1 MRIRVPHG
9 ALVVLVGP
17 SGSGKSSWAAQWF
30 RPDQVVS
37 SDGLRA
43 VVGEGE
49 HDQRAG
55 TDAFDVLDMVV
66 ERRLKRGL
74 ATVVDSL
81 GFDDERR
88 RGWVAAARRHGR
100 AAVAVVFPTPEKECR
115 ARNRLRPDAVPTS
128 VLTGQF
134 RRFAELLPGLGADGF
149 DAVHDAAPAVVVPAP
164 FVGSDEAAAAQATD
178 PVPLRFGLHLSSY
191 TWPGSDAGIGP
202 RLGAVAAEA
211 EAAGFSSVWVMD
223 HLMQIPQ
230 VGRGWEPMLDSWT
243 TLGYLAALTERVRL
257 GVLVSA
263 ITFRNIAHLAKIAAT
278 LDVLSVGRAICGLGA
293 AWYEQEHRAYGYRF
307 PPVGERYE
315 LLEDAL
321 ELLPLMWGPGS
332 PAYEGRRI
340 SVPEA
345 VCYPRPLQERIP
357 ILVGGSGERRTLR
370 LVASHADACNLMGE
384 AGAVAGK
391 VEVLRKHCE
400 AEGRDPDAVVVTHL
414 SSVLA
419 GPDHD
424 SLARFVAESRPDGWS
439 ADAHAAHV
447 NAATVDELVG
457 RFRRLADAGVQE
469 AIVRIADVGTPG
481 SVERFA
487 PVVDAFRG

>member
-17 SGSGKSSWAAQWF
+17 SGSGKSSWAAEWF

-43 VVGEGE
+43 VVGEGP

-55 TDAFDVLDMVV
+55 TDAFDVLDIVV

-81 GFDDERR
+81 GFDDDRR
-88 RGWVAAARRHGR
+88 RSWLAAARRHGR
-100 AAVAVVFPTPEKECR
+100 AALAVVFPTPEKECR
-115 ARNRLRPDAVPTS
+115 ARNRVRPDAVPTN
-128 VLTGQF
+128 VLTAQF
-134 RRFAELLPGLGADGF
+134 RRFAELRAVLDDDGF

-164 FVGSDEAAAAQATD
+164 FVGSDVASARQAAD
-178 PVPLRFGLHLSSY
+178 PVPLRFGLHLSSF
-191 TWPGSDAGIGP
+191 TWPGTAADIGP

-223 HLMQIPQ
+223 HLVQIPQ
-230 VGRGWEPMLDSWT
+230 VGRAWEPMLESWT
-243 TLGYLAALTERVRL
+243 TLGYLAARTERVRL
-257 GVLVSA
+257 GVLVSG
-263 ITFRNIAHLAKIAAT
+263 ITYRNIAHLAKIAAT
-278 LDVLSVGRAICGLGA
+278 LDVLSAGRVICGLGA
-293 AWYEQEHRAYGYRF
+293 AWFEHEHHAYGYRF
-307 PPVGERYE
+307 PPLGERYE

-332 PAYEGRRI
+332 PAYQGRQI
-340 SVPEA
+340 SVTEA
-345 VCYPRPLQERIP
+345 VCYPRPVQERIP
-357 ILVGGSGERRTLR
+357 ILVGGGGERRTLR
-370 LVASHADACNLMGE
+370 LVARHADACNLTGE
-384 AGAVAGK
+384 TGAVAAK
-391 VEVLRKHCE
+391 VAVLGKHCE
-400 AEGRDPDAVVVTHL
+400 AEGRDPDTVVVTHL
-414 SSVLA
+414 STALA

-424 SLARFVAESRPDGWS
+424 SLARLVAESRPDGWT

-447 NAATVDELVG
+447 NAATVDEHVG
-457 RFRRLADAGVQE
+457 RFRGLADVGVQE

-487 PVVDAFRG
+487 PVVDAFCG

>member
-17 SGSGKSSWAAQWF
+17 SGSGKSTWAAEWF

-37 SDGLRA
+37 SDRLRA

-49 HDQRAG
+49 QDQRAG
-55 TDAFDVLDMVV
+55 TDAFDVLDIVV
-66 ERRLKRGL
+66 ERRMKRGL
-74 ATVVDSL
+74 VTVVDSL
-81 GFDDERR
+81 GFDDDRR
-88 RGWVAAARRHGR
+88 RGWLAAAQRHGR
-100 AAVAVVFPTPEKECR
+100 AAMAVVFPTAEKACR
-115 ARNRLRPDAVPTS
+115 ARNRLRPDAVPTN

-134 RRFAELLPGLGADGF
+134 RRFVELRPVLDGEGF
-149 DAVHDAAPAVVVPAP
+149 HAIHEAAPAVVVPAP
-164 FVGSDEAAAAQATD
+164 FVGSEQAAARQASD
-178 PVPLRFGLHLSSY
+178 PVPLRFGLHLSSF
-191 TWPGSDAGIGP
+191 TWPGTTADIGP

-223 HLMQIPQ
+223 HLVQIPQ
-230 VGRGWEPMLDSWT
+230 VGRVWEPMLESWT

-263 ITFRNIAHLAKIAAT
+263 ITYRNIAHLAKIAAT
-278 LDVLSVGRAICGLGA
+278 VDVLSGGRAVCGLGA
-293 AWYEQEHRAYGYRF
+293 AWFEHEHRAYGYRF
-307 PPVGERYE
+307 PPVEERFE

-332 PAYEGRRI
+332 PAYDGRHV

-345 VCYPRPLQERIP
+345 VCYPRPVQERIP
-357 ILVGGSGERRTLR
+357 ILVGGSGERRTLLLAAR
-370 LVASHADACNLMGE
+370 HADACNLMGE
-384 AGAVAGK
+384 AAAVAHK
-391 VEVLRKHCE
+391 VEVLGRHCK
-400 AEGRDPDAVVVTHL
+400 AEGRDPDTVVVTHL

-424 SLARFVAESRPDGWS
+424 SLGGLVAESRPDGWTD
-439 ADAHAAHV
+439 DAHAADV
-447 NAATVDELVG
+447 NAATVGEHVG
-457 RFRRLADAGVQE
+457 RFRSLADAGVQE
-469 AIVRIADVGTPG
+469 AIVRIADVGRPG
-481 SVERFA
+481 SIERFA